1 MKLHYLLLP
10 AALLFAACGNEEL
23 EGVQPNL
30 PITGPSTLL
39 ATATPIFP
47 EADSSVQLSANG
59 AEGVMQLLKSIDPKK
74 ALNLNEQDI
83 TDAEYKEIKIYVTK
97 NLKAENDYQTY
108 KNIYNWLI
116 KNIKYPWGMFLT
128 SDHTTSLSI
137 NAVYAKAML
146 TCLRRCAI
154 RRASLAHVLMA
165 TWFPWAHTLGTMFT
179 WMVIGM

>member
-30 PITGPSTLL
+30 P
-39 ATATPIFP
+39 
-47 EADSSVQLSANG
+47 
-59 AEGVMQLLKSIDPKK
+59 
-74 ALNLNEQDI
+74 
-83 TDAEYKEIKIYVTK
+83 VTK